1 MLVRVPV
8 PARVLC
14 PGQADERD
22 GGRGRGP
29 GAPRAEL
36 PRVGVVRGA
45 VPRAGPQPR
54 LVAGPWAAA
63 YRHGVSLSG
72 VTVILRMNRMEH

>member
-1 MLVRVPV
+1 MRVHV
-8 PARVLC
+8 PARVLG

-54 LVAGPWAAA
+54 LVTGP
-63 YRHGVSLSG
+63 
-72 VTVILRMNRMEH
+72 

>member
-1 MLVRVPV
+1 MLLGVAVPG
-8 PARVLC
+8 RVLG
-14 PGQADERD
+14 PGQADQRD

-36 PRVGVVRGA
+36 PRVRVVRGP

-54 LVAGPWAAA
+54 LVTGP
-63 YRHGVSLSG
+63 
-72 VTVILRMNRMEH
+72 